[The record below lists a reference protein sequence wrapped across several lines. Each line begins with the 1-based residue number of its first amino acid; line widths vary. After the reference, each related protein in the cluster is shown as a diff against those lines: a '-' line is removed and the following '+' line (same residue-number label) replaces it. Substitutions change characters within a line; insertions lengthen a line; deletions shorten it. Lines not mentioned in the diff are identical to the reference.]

1 MLWGGP
7 TTWLGTGA
15 TPTAAGRQLDRKR
28 DFLLAHACCRLVSW
42 ARRPV
47 GAGHEGFSKSPHPP
61 RGRATPCRGAGAACL
76 GNWRVAASSAPA
88 PQETQALVIVLG
100 TLPLSALPSVG
111 TLSLPSQRHHHQH
124 QDPSP
129 PPTAPQAPVTK
140 VSPPASAAH
149 VPAHCGDRRHH
160 QPHPQGTAVL
170 LAAGDGRPRRQ
181 SRVPRRMAWGQR
193 CGDDEKNKVQGK
205 EWLVVERTVEGGP
218 RLPLGDLPHRWQRP
232 ERLGPGSWA
241 HYPPCRGASLR
252 HVNLHFLLWRGCQDP
267 VCPTLR
273 QLDGHRGPPRDKL
286 WAHGGRWPGAVPTR
300 GSPQKAVETDRC
312 RENRAWAFQA
322 GFLHPGR
329 PRGLGFLGAVPVPG
343 GPGALN
349 SWECGAWA
357 GQRVWLLLE
366 GLSPTGSRER
376 EPLPLQVGSRGRVH
390 LICWFLL
397 GFLWCL

>member
-300 GSPQKAVETDRC
+300 GSQSPSPAATGPEGKFRPGGVGVAQGLGLLPPSPAHLWPC
-312 RENRAWAFQA
+312 PHGPLQA
-322 GFLHPGR
+322 GLASAMGHPSEGR
-329 PRGLGFLGAVPVPG
+329 GAPAGDPHCAG
-343 GPGALN
+343 GLN
-349 SWECGAWA
+349 S
-357 GQRVWLLLE
+357 L
-366 GLSPTGSRER
+366 GLQQAVAER
-376 EPLPLQVGSRGRVH
+376 
-390 LICWFLL
+390 
-397 GFLWCL
+397 

>member
-232 ERLGPGSWA
+232 EVRAGELGSLPALQGSIPQTRESPFSPLERVSGPCLSNPETAGWTQRAPQRQALGTRWSVAWSRA
-241 HYPPCRGASLR
+241 HTGLTAEGSGDR
-252 HVNLHFLLWRGCQDP
+252 P
-267 VCPTLR
+267 V
-273 QLDGHRGPPRDKL
+273 
-286 WAHGGRWPGAVPTR
+286 
-300 GSPQKAVETDRC
+300 
-312 RENRAWAFQA
+312 
-322 GFLHPGR
+322 
-329 PRGLGFLGAVPVPG
+329 
-343 GPGALN
+343 
-349 SWECGAWA
+349 
-357 GQRVWLLLE
+357 
-366 GLSPTGSRER
+366 
-376 EPLPLQVGSRGRVH
+376 
-390 LICWFLL
+390 
-397 GFLWCL
+397 